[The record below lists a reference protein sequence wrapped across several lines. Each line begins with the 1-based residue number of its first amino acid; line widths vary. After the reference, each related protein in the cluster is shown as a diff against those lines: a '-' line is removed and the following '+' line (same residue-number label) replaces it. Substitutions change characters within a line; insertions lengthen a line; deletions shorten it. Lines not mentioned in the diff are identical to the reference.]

1 MTEVKEISSS
11 LVKRNNRRIDQAEK
25 ELEELMKLEASQQE
39 EAPVEPEV
47 SEPTVPETEENLSPD
62 EETWKKRFGDLRR
75 HQQKT
80 EKALKDE
87 IESLKNSV
95 PQNPPLPKTEEEV
108 ADWVSRFPDVAAIV
122 ETLADKKA
130 KERDSD
136 LEARLS
142 QIEEMRDQIDLEK
155 AETAILKIHPD
166 FKEISQSDEFHTWA
180 DTQPKWIQ
188 DSLYDNADAKTVARS
203 IDLYKLDKGIK
214 KISPDKNAALSVNT
228 RARVT
233 PQENEKD
240 SWYSESQISKMSD
253 KEFSQKSEEIEKAQ
267 REGKFHYDISR
278 KAR

>member
-39 EAPVEPEV
+39 ENPVQPEV
-47 SEPTVPETEENLSPD
+47 SEPTVPETEENLSP
-62 EETWKKRFGDLRR
+62 EEKTYQKRYSDLRR

-80 EKALKDE
+80 EKALRDE

-95 PQNPPLPKTEEEV
+95 AQNPSLPKTEEEV

-142 QIEEMRDQIDLEK
+142 QIEEMRDQIELEK

-166 FKEISQSDEFHTWA
+166 FKEISQSGDLHTWA
-180 DTQPKWIQ
+180 KTQPKWIQ
-188 DSLYDNADAKTVARS
+188 DSLYDNADAETVASLSTS
-203 IDLYKLDKGIK
+203 ISWIK
-214 KISPDKNAALSVNT
+214 ESRRFPQIKMLPSLS
-228 RARVT
+228 T
-233 PQENEKD
+233 PE
-240 SWYSESQISKMSD
+240 
-253 KEFSQKSEEIEKAQ
+253 
-267 REGKFHYDISR
+267 RG
-278 KAR
+278 

>member
-39 EAPVEPEV
+39 ENPVQPEV
-47 SEPTVPETEENLSPD
+47 SEPTVPETEENLSP
-62 EETWKKRFGDLRR
+62 EEKTYQKRYSDLRR

-80 EKALKDE
+80 EKALRDE

-95 PQNPPLPKTEEEV
+95 SQNPSLPKTEEEV

-166 FKEISQSDEFHTWA
+166 FKEISQSEEFHTWA

-267 REGKFHYDISR
+267 REGRFHYDISR

>member
-39 EAPVEPEV
+39 ESPVEPEV
-47 SEPTVPETEENLSPD
+47 SEPTVPETGENLSSD

-95 PQNPPLPKTEEEV
+95 PQNPSLPKTEEEV